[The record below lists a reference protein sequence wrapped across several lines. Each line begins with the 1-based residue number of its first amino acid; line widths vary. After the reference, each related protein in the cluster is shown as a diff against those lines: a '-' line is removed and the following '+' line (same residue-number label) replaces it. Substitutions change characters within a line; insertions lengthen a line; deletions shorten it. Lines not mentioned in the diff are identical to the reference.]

1 MMLLAMAIAVG
12 TAPMPDVLVFSKT
25 AGFRHG
31 SIEAGAEA
39 IATMAKGKWSLVLS
53 EDSNVFKPQTLE
65 QFEVVIFLNTTLNVL
80 DDQQQAAF
88 EAWLRGGGGWVGI
101 HAAADTEYDWPF
113 YGDMLGRAWFAGHPD
128 VQEATIA
135 VEDASHPAMAH
146 LQPTWTRTDEWYNFA
161 TSPRTDVHVLAS
173 VEETSYE
180 GGSMGSDHPIVWTVP
195 IDDGVAFYTGLGHTI
210 ESWAEPAY
218 LSHVAGAI
226 DWASNHGWISLD
238 QLDRDWAPHV
248 GWTEVSGIELKDGA
262 IVVVPETGLG
272 GGEVFLSA
280 GHGKSRDLVSTA
292 VFGDM
297 ELHLEFMVPAA
308 GNSGVYVQGRYEI
321 QILDTAGKTNLKAGD
336 CGGVYQRWDEA
347 RDPKGFEGRP
357 PRVNAAKP
365 AGQWQSY
372 DIVFRAPTFNSDGNK
387 LTNARLERVVHN
399 GVMIHEDLELTGP
412 TRGGRE
418 PEVAQGP
425 IRLQGDHGAIA
436 YRNIR
441 VRRLP
446 AL

>member
-1 MMLLAMAIAVG
+1 MMLLAMTLAVG

-25 AGFRHG
+25 AGFRHD

-39 IATMAKGKWSLVLS
+39 IATLAKGKWSVVLS

-65 QFEVVIFLNTTLNVL
+65 QFEVVIFLNTTLDVL
-80 DDQQQAAF
+80 DDQQQTAF

-113 YGDMLGRAWFAGHPD
+113 YGEMLGRAWFAGHPA

-195 IDDGVAFYTGLGHTI
+195 IDNGVAFYTGLGHTI
-210 ESWAEPAY
+210 ESWAEPAF
-218 LSHVAGAI
+218 LSHVSGAI

-238 QLDRDWAPHV
+238 QLDLDWAPHV
-248 GWTEVSGIELKDGA
+248 GWAEVSGIELKDGA
-262 IVVVPETGLG
+262 IVVVPETGVG

-297 ELHLEFMVPAA
+297 ELHLEFMVPDWWVTRACMCKVGMKYKSSTQQERQTSRRGTA
-308 GNSGVYVQGRYEI
+308 GVYTSGGMRPETQRA
-321 QILDTAGKTNLKAGD
+321 LRAGLH
-336 CGGVYQRWDEA
+336 V
-347 RDPKGFEGRP
+347 
-357 PRVNAAKP
+357 VNAAKP

-372 DIVFRAPTFNSDGNK
+372 DIVFRAPTFNSDGTK
-387 LTNARLERVVHN
+387 LTNARLDRVVHN
-399 GVMIHEDLELTGP
+399 GVVIHERSRTHRSNP
-412 TRGGRE
+412 WR
-418 PEVAQGP
+418 
-425 IRLQGDHGAIA
+425 
-436 YRNIR
+436 
-441 VRRLP
+441 
-446 AL
+446 